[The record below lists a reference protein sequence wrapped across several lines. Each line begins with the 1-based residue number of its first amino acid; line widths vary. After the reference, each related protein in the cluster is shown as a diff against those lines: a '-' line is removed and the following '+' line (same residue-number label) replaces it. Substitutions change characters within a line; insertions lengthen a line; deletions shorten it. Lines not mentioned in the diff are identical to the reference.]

1 MEILVCVKRV
11 PTVGGKIAV
20 TPDGQEVDTRMSG
33 FSISPHEECAVEE
46 AVQIT
51 EQVGGSVS
59 VLTLGPEAAIE
70 QLRGALALGAGRAVL
85 LETDGR
91 EFGPI
96 ATASAIAAEVR
107 SHGYDLVLLGNE
119 AADTG
124 DYQVGVR
131 LAHELGWPVATGIK
145 NLSVS
150 ADGVV
155 ASREYRGMEEAY
167 ELPLPAVIT
176 VKEGINLPRYPS
188 LPGRLRAKRAA
199 VERSSPAWEF
209 AAEGLRKEALR
220 VPASSKHQ
228 ATVLGNG
235 ANAVPELVRVLDELG
250 ILLMT
255 VLCLTE
261 LDGGAPA
268 DASLRA
274 LTLGRSL
281 GDRSLAAVVFADS
294 ASVPASA
301 LADYGVTGVYVIE
314 PSVLEGYAPQ
324 AWARALAGLAA
335 ETGATAVL
343 AAGTDRGNEVL
354 AHLGAITGLPMA
366 ANCTLVT
373 PDGGRTH
380 RLVRHRWAGLLLED
394 AVMEAPIALFT
405 VATDAVAPVPAD
417 VSAETPPAIQVHV
430 HKPELAEAD
439 LVVRA
444 VESPA
449 GAGGVSLATARVV
462 VGGGRGVGGA
472 DGFAPLEELAD
483 LLGGVVGV
491 SRVVTS
497 EGWRPHK
504 QQVGQT
510 GTKITPELYLACGIS
525 GAIQHI
531 AGCAGA
537 KHIIAINTDPG
548 APILTHADYAIIGDL
563 HQVIPALVAA
573 LRAR

>member
-1 MEILVCVKRV
+1 
-11 PTVGGKIAV
+11 
-20 TPDGQEVDTRMSG
+20 
-33 FSISPHEECAVEE
+33 
-46 AVQIT
+46 
-51 EQVGGSVS
+51 
-59 VLTLGPEAAIE
+59 
-70 QLRGALALGAGRAVL
+70 
-85 LETDGR
+85 
-91 EFGPI
+91 
-96 ATASAIAAEVR
+96 
-107 SHGYDLVLLGNE
+107 
-119 AADTG
+119 
-124 DYQVGVR
+124 
-131 LAHELGWPVATGIK
+131 
-145 NLSVS
+145 
-150 ADGVV
+150 
-155 ASREYRGMEEAY
+155 
-167 ELPLPAVIT
+167 
-176 VKEGINLPRYPS
+176 
-188 LPGRLRAKRAA
+188 
-199 VERSSPAWEF
+199 
-209 AAEGLRKEALR
+209 
-220 VPASSKHQ
+220 
-228 ATVLGNG
+228 
-235 ANAVPELVRVLDELG
+235 
-250 ILLMT
+250 MT

-261 LDGGAPA
+261 LDGADPA

-274 LTLGRSL
+274 LTLARSM
-281 GDRSLAAVVFADS
+281 GDTSVRSVMFADS
-294 ASVPASA
+294 AAVPAA
-301 LADYGVTGVYVIE
+301 VLADYGVTEVYVIE
-314 PSVLEGYAPQ
+314 PASLEGYAPQ
-324 AWARALAGLAA
+324 AWARVLAGLAT

-405 VATDAVAPVPAD
+405 VATDAVAPVPVALSD
-417 VSAETPPAIQVHV
+417 VSAALPSGGTPPGPPVPASIQVHV

-444 VESPA
+444 TESA
-449 GAGGVSLATARVV
+449 GRTGGVSLATARVV

-472 DGFAPLEELAD
+472 DGFAPLEELAG

-548 APILTHADYAIIGDL
+548 APILAHADYAIIGDL
-563 HQVIPALVAA
+563 HQVIPALVEA